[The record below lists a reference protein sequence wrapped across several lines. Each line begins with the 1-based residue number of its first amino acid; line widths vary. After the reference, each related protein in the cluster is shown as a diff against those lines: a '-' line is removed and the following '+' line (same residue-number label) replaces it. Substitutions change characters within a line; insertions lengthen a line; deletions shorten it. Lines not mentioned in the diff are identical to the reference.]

1 MPGPAYYIWF
11 RKTTGAEPD
20 IKQGQITG
28 NHFNGVMDYNAASFA
43 PLDPTNYG
51 VLETDKTN
59 HDAMEA
65 NIIAG
70 GTYGKHVDDPEG
82 TPVLADGDPA

>member
-1 MPGPAYYIWF
+1 MPSCYYLWF

-20 IKQGQITG
+20 IKQGQIVG
-28 NHFNGVMDYNAASFA
+28 NLFNGVMAYDAA
-43 PLDPTNYG
+43 LLKHQDDTNYG
-51 VLETDKTN
+51 VLETDQAN
-59 HDAMEA
+59 HQAMETS
-65 NIIAG
+65 IGVG

>member
-1 MPGPAYYIWF
+1 MPSCYYLWF

-20 IKQGQITG
+20 IKQGQIVG
-28 NHFNGVMDYNAASFA
+28 NHFNGVMAYDADVFKHQ
-43 PLDPTNYG
+43 DDTDYG
-51 VLETDKTN
+51 VLETDQTN
-59 HDAMEA
+59 HDAMETS
-65 NIIAG
+65 IVSG